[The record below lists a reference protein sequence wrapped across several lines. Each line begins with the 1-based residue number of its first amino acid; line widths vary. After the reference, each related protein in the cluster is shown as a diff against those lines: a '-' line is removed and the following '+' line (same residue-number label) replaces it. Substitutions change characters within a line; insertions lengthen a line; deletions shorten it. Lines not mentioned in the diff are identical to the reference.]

1 VDVTSTASNFS
12 IVDDPRFAQIEADWR
27 LTMRGPLSQ
36 PFVGGEM
43 TLPRATLMIDPSRR
57 VRPLVD
63 ESGMPESDFASH
75 APLLSALKVTLGNEV
90 RLKSREASVQLTGVL
105 EVGGEITN
113 PYISGEILAD
123 RGTYRVDLG
132 LLKRTF
138 RVDSG
143 LVRVAGTRET
153 PVALDIWTSYLVR
166 SQDRDDV
173 KIVAHVT
180 GSTLAPHL
188 ELSSAD
194 LGTGSSQSEII
205 SYLVFGSPTFGLDG
219 QGGSAVKTATAALVP
234 SLGGVLEGTLGTLLP
249 FLSSLQVTTV
259 AGNGP
264 QSLAASPLDGLL
276 NSFALTAGRQLGS
289 DTFLS
294 LSAGMCRG
302 SRLSSASSTSGW
314 FGLGAEYRPHRGPGV
329 ALSMDPGAS
338 PCNRVGKFLDVYQ
351 FGVDLVREWKVR

>member
-1 VDVTSTASNFS
+1 VASTASNFN
-12 IVDDPRFAQIEADWR
+12 IIDDPRFAQIDASWR
-27 LTMRGPLSQ
+27 LQLRGPLSQ

-43 TLPRATLMIDPSRR
+43 TLPRATLVIDPSRR
-57 VRPLVD
+57 VRPLVN
-63 ESGMPESDFASH
+63 ESGMPEGDFATH
-75 APLLSALKVTLGNEV
+75 MPLISALHVTLGNDV
-90 RLKSREASVQLTGVL
+90 RLKSRDANVQLTGEL
-105 EVGGEITN
+105 EVGGEINN
-113 PYISGEILAD
+113 PYISGEIQAD

-143 LVRVAGTRET
+143 LVRVAGTKDM
-153 PVALDIWTSYLVR
+153 PVLLDIWTNYLVR

-180 GSTLAPHL
+180 GSTIAPRL

-194 LGTGSSQSEII
+194 LGVGSSQSEII

-219 QGGSAVKTATAALVP
+219 QGTSVVKTATAALVP
-234 SLGGVLEGTLGTLLP
+234 SLGGVLEGTLGSLLP

-259 AGNGP
+259 AGSGP
-264 QSLAASPLDGLL
+264 QSFSANPMDGLL
-276 NSFALTAGRQLGS
+276 NSFALTAGRQLGA

-302 SRLSSASSTSGW
+302 NRLSAASSTSGW
-314 FGLGAEYRPHRGPGV
+314 FGLGAEIRPKNRTGV
-329 ALSMDPGAS
+329 SLSMDPGSS

-351 FGVDLVREWKVR
+351 FGVDLFREWKFK